1 MGGGAS
7 RLLLLG
13 AIQVLRNA
21 VGGGV
26 GGVNLPGKKCYE
38 GIRLNII
45 RPIPRHVCYSLDSI
59 FCEQLR
65 KLPIC
70 NDKHTLVY

>member
-1 MGGGAS
+1 MGGGS

-26 GGVNLPGKKCYE
+26 GVSTYPEKSVTKVYG
-38 GIRLNII
+38 
-45 RPIPRHVCYSLDSI
+45 STDSI
-59 FCEQLR
+59 FCKQLR